1 MMNTPTVNKENQDEI
16 RNHGGIMVLC
26 DTMHRFANNVNVLIN
41 ASQALGGIAL
51 DNLENQNAIR
61 EAGGIDLLCDAM
73 RAFPDNEQLKENFSF
88 AIGNLAKDNQI
99 NKDACREAGAI
110 EILVGIASKSESSP
124 E

>member
-1 MMNTPTVNKENQDEI
+1 
-16 RNHGGIMVLC
+16 
-26 DTMHRFANNVNVLIN
+26 MHSVAMNVNVLIS

-61 EAGGIDLLCDAM
+61 EAGGIDRLCDAM
-73 RAFPDNEQLKENFSF
+73 RAFPDNEQLKNNFSY